1 MTLRILV
8 AANPEGHGRLAAILA
23 GHDIVFVR
31 TMDEAESA
39 LASKPLDLILIGT
52 RFDESRMF
60 ELVRHVKSTD
70 KTAGT
75 CVVCFRGILG
85 RHPKETVVV
94 EGLVLGCQALG
105 AASFHDFV
113 DYPDD
118 AAGNRAIRE
127 VFESYARR

>member
-1 MTLRILV
+1 MKLRILV
-8 AANPEGHGRLAAILA
+8 AINPEGHDRLAAILS
-23 GHDIVFVR
+23 GHDLAFVE
-31 TMDEAESA
+31 TMTEAQSI
-39 LASKPLDLILIGT
+39 LAARPFDLILIGT

-60 ELVRHVKSTD
+60 ELVRHVKSVE
-70 KTAGT
+70 KTADT
-75 CVVCFRGILG
+75 PVVCFRGILG

-113 DYPDD
+113 DYPDT

-127 VFESYARR
+127 IVESYARS

>member
-1 MTLRILV
+1 MKLDILV
-8 AANPEGHGRLAAILA
+8 AANPEGHRRLSAILS
-23 GHDIVFVR
+23 GHHLTFVQ
-31 TMDEAESA
+31 TMDEAQSV
-39 LASKPLDLILIGT
+39 LASKAFDLIVIGT

-60 ELVRHVKSTD
+60 ELVRHAKSSG
-70 KTAGT
+70 KSSGT

-94 EGLVLGCQALG
+94 EGLLLGCQALG

-118 AAGNRAIRE
+118 PAGNRAIRE
-127 VFESYARR
+127 IFESYART

>member
-1 MTLRILV
+1 MKLRILV
-8 AANPEGHGRLAAILA
+8 ATNPEGQQRLAAILS
-23 GHDIVFVR
+23 GHDAVFVH
-31 TMDEAESA
+31 TMAEAQSV
-39 LASKPLDLILIGT
+39 LASRPFDLILIGT

-60 ELVRHVKSTD
+60 ELVRHVKSD
-70 KTAGT
+70 EKLAGT

-105 AASFHDFV
+105 AASFHDFI

-127 VFESYARR
+127 IFESYATK

>member
-1 MTLRILV
+1 MKLRIL
-8 AANPEGHGRLAAILA
+8 AAINPEGHQRLAAILA
-23 GHDIVFVR
+23 GHDVVFVQA
-31 TMDEAESA
+31 MDDAQA
-39 LASKPLDLILIGT
+39 VLASRPFDLILIGT

-60 ELVRHVKSTD
+60 ELVRHIKSVE

-75 CVVCFRGILG
+75 PVVCFRGVLA

-105 AASFHDFV
+105 AASFHDFI

-118 AAGNRAIRE
+118 VAGNKAIRE
-127 VFESYARR
+127 IFESYAKQ